1 MNGTAYNIFSK
12 QHQQRRGGEGVV
24 GVEKEIDFI
33 IVVSQ
38 LTLRSARC
46 SAVHFLCPQ
55 KSTRKARVLPA
66 KFTDIW
72 YAATPRKQRKYVK
85 PLTRLVEWQELTYFI
100 KTQKI
105 YIQQKRAKELA
116 KKKKAHSTKGQDT
129 NGDWAAAQA
138 ERKLKK
144 AAKEEAAKKKA
155 AKEAKK
161 LKKMQ
166 KQKK

>member
-1 MNGTAYNIFSK
+1 MV
-12 QHQQRRGGEGVV
+12 RGHA
-24 GVEKEIDFI
+24 KEAAQ
-33 IVVSQ
+33 V
-38 LTLRSARC
+38 
-46 SAVHFLCPQ
+46 
-55 KSTRKARVLPA
+55 RKAYDT
-66 KFTDIW
+66 FF
-72 YAATPRKQRKYVK
+72 Y
-85 PLTRLVEWQELTYFI
+85 EWQELTYF
-100 KTQKI
+100 KTHKI

-129 NGDWAAAQA
+129 KGDWAAAQA

-161 LKKMQ
+161 QKKMQ